1 MKIQRCAYLL
11 NPVPSCLPTP
21 HWSNRDVP
29 PVKWGMRCKQFN
41 DFLDACAATR
51 AWEEEAKAVGYVN
64 LYALNGRLLVNWTR
78 QTGCGIALRM
88 NPIETLAAQLMVS
101 HCWAEDMTECRDALD
116 EFRVQQNISQDSVLW
131 FCAFS
136 QYQAG
141 DEAGDVGPTI
151 QEQLNQDPFG
161 VVVKHVASCFGMVVV
176 HTSRAEIYSRLW
188 CVYEI
193 SEAMKVG
200 CKVEVACS
208 LDYVNTGA
216 GNLQDLL
223 QARTEE
229 ARCKSQD
236 DEEWIRSRVT
246 EKMRW
251 LDLDNII
258 FKFRYDALRKLM
270 QRHADELKSTIAAE
284 LKNLCAMPPRE
295 KKQSAK
301 AKPEVCLSK
310 PPSSGVAKAAE
321 QEKKQEGVMQRFCSI
336 FASMFAPPPTLVES
350 AEEPVEPEPQ
360 EEEEEE
366 EDEEDKAMRDRLILL
381 QKLQQELDK

>member
-1 MKIQRCAYLL
+1 MFLRPPYA
-11 NPVPSCLPTP
+11 NP
-21 HWSNRDVP
+21 R
-29 PVKWGMRCKQFN
+29 
-41 DFLDACAATR
+41 
-51 AWEEEAKAVGYVN
+51 
-64 LYALNGRLLVNWTR
+64 
-78 QTGCGIALRM
+78 
-88 NPIETLAAQLMVS
+88 
-101 HCWAEDMTECRDALD
+101 
-116 EFRVQQNISQDSVLW
+116 
-131 FCAFS
+131 
-136 QYQAG
+136 
-141 DEAGDVGPTI
+141 
-151 QEQLNQDPFG
+151 
-161 VVVKHVASCFGMVVV
+161 
-176 HTSRAEIYSRLW
+176 

-270 QRHADELKSTIAAE
+270 QRHADKLKSTIAAE

-321 QEKKQEGVMQRFCSI
+321 EEKKQEGVMQRFCSI

-350 AEEPVEPEPQ
+350 AEEPVEPRH
-360 EEEEEE
+360 
-366 EDEEDKAMRDRLILL
+366 DSF
-381 QKLQQELDK
+381 